1 MTGARR
7 RASRGEVPAES
18 LKMCKL
24 VDVGGLVGGPAVGR
38 GRGGRKAGKLES
50 QVMDRISRVGLQDT
64 S

>member
-1 MTGARR
+1 MTGA
-7 RASRGEVPAES
+7 SRVEVPAES

-24 VDVGGLVGGPAVGR
+24 VDVEVGGLVGGPAVGR
-38 GRGGRKAGKLES
+38 GRGGWKAGKLES